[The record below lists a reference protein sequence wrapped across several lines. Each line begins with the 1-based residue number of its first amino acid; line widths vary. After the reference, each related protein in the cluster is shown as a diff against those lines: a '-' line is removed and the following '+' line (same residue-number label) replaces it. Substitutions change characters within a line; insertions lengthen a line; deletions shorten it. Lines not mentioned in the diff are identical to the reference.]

1 MAHLLIIDDDPA
13 VGLTFR
19 RMLEV
24 IGHRVSRALSAE
36 EGLAQL
42 EVDLPD
48 AILLDMRMPVMD
60 GLDFLRR
67 LRQDPRLRSLPV
79 GIVTGDY
86 FLNEQVLAEIG
97 ELGATIRYKPVAM
110 EDLHALAGVLLRS
123 TTAPHAAGGPPANS
137 AK

>member
-1 MAHLLIIDDDPA
+1 VAHLLIIDDDPA

-42 EVDLPD
+42 NSDPPD

-60 GLDFLRR
+60 GLEFLRR
-67 LRQDPRLRSLPV
+67 LRQDDRLRALPV

-97 ELGATIRYKPVAM
+97 ELGGTIRYKPVAM
-110 EDLHALAGVLLRS
+110 EDLHALAAVLLDQTPSTPGAGSRS
-123 TTAPHAAGGPPANS
+123 
-137 AK
+137 

>member
-24 IGHRVSRALSAE
+24 VGHRVSRALSAE
-36 EGLAQL
+36 EGLLQL
-42 EVDLPD
+42 EADPPD

-60 GLDFLRR
+60 GLEFLRR
-67 LRQDPRLRSLPV
+67 LRQDDRRKSLPV

-86 FLNEQVLAEIG
+86 FLQEQVLTEISD
-97 ELGATIRYKPVAM
+97 LGATVRYKPVAM
-110 EDLHALAGVLLRS
+110 EDLHELVALLLQN
-123 TTAPHAAGGPPANS
+123 TACRRD
-137 AK
+137 

>member
-1 MAHLLIIDDDPA
+1 VAHLLIIDDDPA

-42 EVDLPD
+42 NGDPPD

-60 GLDFLRR
+60 GLEFLRR
-67 LRQDPRLRSLPV
+67 LRQNDRLKALPV

-86 FLNEQVLAEIG
+86 FMNEQVLTEIA

-110 EDLHALAGVLLRS
+110 EDLHALAAVLLNQTASTPSASASRS
-123 TTAPHAAGGPPANS
+123 
-137 AK
+137 